1 MIDWSRFDKQPTEG
15 TLKDYPNILDI
26 LKDVVAQEEEKQLF
40 KLPLNRQ
47 KTDFF
52 YDWSSTGHY
61 LLMKDNTQH
70 LPVLLPTSR
79 TAFTFYRGQSEYHEQ
94 CLPSLYRF
102 EGDRLEK
109 ETLRSH
115 LQTAEMILLMKSHP
129 VIMSIESGGIMHE
142 KLGLVKLPVM
152 YDGLAQHYGIK
163 TCYLDLTNDIWCA
176 AFFAATTTSGG
187 EYHPVVVKEDMP
199 FKKRFGVLY
208 MIDYSI
214 ESGDPDFSKDNIL
227 PIGLQYF
234 NRPGKQSALVMAM
247 QDLKDLHRLPRLKR
261 VFFRHDTESS
271 NLIYTLSQFG
281 KQFLTDDPFEQTV
294 KAICAEDSF
303 SIKAVELARRIY
315 NPEIP
320 YEFFVE
326 VVKGYGFEITE
337 TSRVAYPEELFAR
350 EFYEWNHG
358 GAERYVNRI
367 IIQAVSKMKV
377 GDKDVDVMAYGNK

>member
-1 MIDWSRFDKQPTEG
+1 MIDWSRFDKQPTAE
-15 TLKDYPNILDI
+15 TLKDYPTILDI

-40 KLPLNRQ
+40 KLPLNRERY
-47 KTDFF
+47 DFF

-61 LLMKDNTQH
+61 LMMQDNTQH

-94 CLPSLYRF
+94 CLPSLYRCK
-102 EGDRLEK
+102 EDELEE

-115 LQTAEMILLMKSHP
+115 LQTAEMIMLMKSHP

-142 KLGLVKLPVM
+142 KLGLVRLPVM

-176 AFFAATTTSGG
+176 AFFAATTYDG
-187 EYHPVVVKEDMP
+187 EYHPFVVTEAIP
-199 FKKRFGVLY
+199 FKKRYGVLY
-208 MIDYSI
+208 MMDYSL

-247 QDLKDLHRLPRLKR
+247 QDLRDLHKHPRLKR
-261 VFFRHDTESS
+261 VFFRHDTEASK
-271 NLIYTLSQFG
+271 LIYTLSQFG
-281 KQFLTDDPFEQTV
+281 RQFLTDDPFEQMV
-294 KAICAEDSF
+294 KAICAEDKYS
-303 SIKAVELARRIY
+303 KNAVMLAHRIY
-315 NPEIP
+315 NPGMPFES
-320 YEFFVE
+320 FVE
-326 VVKGYGFEITE
+326 VVHRADFEIVE
-337 TSRVAYPEELFAR
+337 TPRVNYPEELFAK
-350 EFYEWNHG
+350 EFDEWKHG

-367 IIQAVSKMKV
+367 IIHAFSKMKV
-377 GDKDVDVMAYGNK
+377 GDEEVDVMA